1 MSSNTLNFIKSL
13 LGYCIGMP
21 ILILSVMYV
30 VESYV
35 DSFYKEGE
43 R

>member
-1 MSSNTLNFIKSL
+1 MSLNTLNFIKSL

-30 VESYV
+30 VEYYV
-35 DSFYKEGE
+35 DSFYEEGE
-43 R
+43 E